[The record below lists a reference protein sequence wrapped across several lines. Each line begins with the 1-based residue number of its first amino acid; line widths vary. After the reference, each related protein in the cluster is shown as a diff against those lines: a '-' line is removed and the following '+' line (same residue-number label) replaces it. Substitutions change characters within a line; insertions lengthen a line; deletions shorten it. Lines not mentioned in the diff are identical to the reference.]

1 LKKIV
6 IILLVVISACHSK
19 PKPGERVVA
28 RVNDTYLYVK
38 DLNGVLPK
46 NISAKDSTQL
56 INDYIDNWI
65 HQQLVIKQ
73 AEKNLSDDDKNF
85 TKQLEDYKNSLLVY
99 KYENQLIKQNLDTLI
114 TDNEI
119 AAYYETNK
127 SNFELKENIVKVL
140 YVKVPRRVA
149 ISTAKAYINSE
160 RPADKKKLQDFCA
173 KYAVNYYLDD
183 ENWLLFNDILKE
195 IPINTYNQEE
205 YLKNNRIIDIQDSAY
220 SYLLNIKGF
229 MIKEGIS
236 PLSFE
241 KNKIRDIIINKR
253 KLKLIDDMQ
262 KDVYATAVK
271 KGTFEIMKK

>member
-1 LKKIV
+1 MKKIAFV
-6 IILLVVISACHSK
+6 LLVFISACHPS
-19 PKPGERVVA
+19 PKAGETAVA

-46 NISAKDSTQL
+46 NISSKDSVQL
-56 INDYIDNWI
+56 INEYIDNWI
-65 HQQLVIKQ
+65 HQQLLIKQ
-73 AEKNLSDDDKNF
+73 AENNLPDDDKNF
-85 TKQLEDYKNSLLVY
+85 TKQLEDYKNSLLIY
-99 KYENQLIKQNLDTLI
+99 KYESQLIKQNLDTLI

-119 AAYYETNK
+119 AAYYEQNK
-127 SNFELKENIVKVL
+127 SNFELKENIVKVI
-140 YVKVPRRVA
+140 YVKVPRKVP
-149 ISTAKAYINSE
+149 ITTAKLVIGSD
-160 RPADKKKLQDFCA
+160 RPADRKKLQDFCI

-183 ENWLLFNDILKE
+183 QNWLLFNDILKE

-205 YLKNNRIIDIQDSAY
+205 YLKNNRIIDIQDSTY

-229 MIKEGIS
+229 MIKEGLS

-253 KLKLIDDMQ
+253 KLKLIEDMQ
-262 KDVYATAVK
+262 KNVYTNAVK